1 MRIVIDSTTLSNRGF
16 SFGVVSFQC
25 INSNSFKAA
34 WIFGCMLDWTRE
46 YWLHAYRMCL
56 LIECRNL
63 PGNCSK
69 SFDFAFAV
77 APFPTGHCQDW
88 HSESR
93 ASYGIKIKDQE
104 AWNLARSYV
113 VARAVLLAMIP
124 FSACSDVLKV
134 LKNLCTK
141 LITKLIWYT
150 GVARICE
157 VQRKQVHCI
166 WDEHEWLVGMPTSR
180 NQVPGPHSHPKMPM
194 DRACS
199 QNS

>member
-1 MRIVIDSTTLSNRGF
+1 
-16 SFGVVSFQC
+16 
-25 INSNSFKAA
+25 
-34 WIFGCMLDWTRE
+34 
-46 YWLHAYRMCL
+46 MCL

-88 HSESR
+88 HSESG
-93 ASYGIKIKDQE
+93 ASYGIKIKDKE

-141 LITKLIWYT
+141 LITKLIWIQVLHAFVRSKGSRFIVSEMSMNGWSGCLHQGTRYRGPIRIQWCPWT
-150 GVARICE
+150 GRVVRTTNTSTTSGNIPQCYLDRPAIS
-157 VQRKQVHCI
+157 VDRKNSGWNWKTNLAGLPEPCGCGN
-166 WDEHEWLVGMPTSR
+166 WYL
-180 NQVPGPHSHPKMPM
+180 KMP
-194 DRACS
+194 A
-199 QNS
+199 

>member
-1 MRIVIDSTTLSNRGF
+1 M
-16 SFGVVSFQC
+16 VSFQY

-46 YWLHAYRMCL
+46 YWLHACRMCL
-56 LIECRNL
+56 LIDCRNL

-69 SFDFAFAV
+69 SFKINFAFAV

-93 ASYGIKIKDQE
+93 ASYGIKIKDKE

-113 VARAVLLAMIP
+113 VARAVLLVMIP

-141 LITKLIWYT
+141 LITKLIWIYRFCTHLWGPKEAGSLYLRWAWMAGRDAYIKEPGT
-150 GVARICE
+150 GAPFASNETHGQGV
-157 VQRKQVHCI
+157 
-166 WDEHEWLVGMPTSR
+166 
-180 NQVPGPHSHPKMPM
+180 
-194 DRACS
+194 
-199 QNS
+199 